1 MALPDYDKDKYAF
14 ANNSPKDW
22 TALDYAYDFI
32 NFLQNNP
39 TEFHAAQH
47 ICQVLDKAGFKYIS
61 ERSAWTD
68 GVSVAGKFYTVRNG
82 SAVVAFEIGA
92 KWNPKY
98 NGIAMVG
105 AHIDAI
111 TAKLK
116 PISIVSTSE
125 DGEGGYL
132 RIGVAPYS
140 GALSPQWW
148 DRDLGIGG
156 RLIVRDSAAAAA
168 GKPQAIKSVLVKLDH
183 PIGRIPTLAPH
194 FGAVA
199 KGPFNKE
206 TQMVPIIGLQ
216 SEVEPPTEKEKESPV
231 YNKHDL
237 RLLRAIAKQA
247 GVALEDVLEVELQ
260 LYDFQPGTL
269 GGLDREFLIAGRL
282 DDKLCSYAAL
292 YGLIESGGA
301 DPSAFNVVAL
311 FDNEE
316 VGSLTK
322 QGARGGLLE
331 AVIDRVLESTG
342 EIELKR
348 QVLANS
354 FFVSADTTHAVN
366 PNFRDQ
372 YLEHH
377 KPKLNQ
383 GVTIKYNVNM
393 ANTTD
398 AVSSVLVQEIARR
411 TGNKLQYFHI
421 RNDSRSGGTIGPAV
435 SAALG
440 VRSIDVGIP
449 QLAMH
454 SIRATTGTRDVYLGV
469 KFFRAIY
476 EQFGTVDT
484 ELANGGL

>member
-1 MALPDYDKDKYAF
+1 MTILDYNKDKYAF
-14 ANNSPKDW
+14 SESSPSSW

-32 NFLQNNP
+32 SFLQNNP
-39 TEFHAAQH
+39 TEFHAVAELSR
-47 ICQVLDKAGFKYIS
+47 VLDKAGFKYIS
-61 ERSAWTD
+61 ERSDWTD
-68 GVSVAGKFYTVRNG
+68 VVKEAGKFYTVRNG
-82 SAVVAFEIGA
+82 SAIVAFEIGS
-92 KWNPKY
+92 KWNPKV
-98 NGIAMVG
+98 NGVSIVG
-105 AHIDAI
+105 AHIDAL
-111 TAKLK
+111 TVKLK
-116 PISIVSTSE
+116 PISIVSTTE
-125 DGEGGYL
+125 GDGGYL

-140 GALSPQWW
+140 GALCPQWW

-168 GKPQAIKSVLVKLDH
+168 GKPQSIKSVLVKLDH

-194 FGAVA
+194 FGVVA

-216 SEVEPPTEKEKESPV
+216 TEVTPATEQEKASPV
-231 YNKHDL
+231 YGKHDL
-237 RLLRAIAKQA
+237 RLLRAIVKQA
-247 GVALEDVLEVELQ
+247 GVSLEDVLDLELQ

-282 DDKLCSYAAL
+282 DDKLCSYSAL
-292 YGLIESGGA
+292 YGLIESEGA
-301 DPSAFNVVAL
+301 DPNALNVVAL

-316 VGSLTK
+316 IGSLTK
-322 QGARGGLLE
+322 QGARGGLIETVL
-331 AVIDRVLESTG
+331 DRVLESTG
-342 EIELKR
+342 EAGLKR

-354 FFVSADTTHAVN
+354 FFVSADNTHAVN
-366 PNFRDQ
+366 PNFREQ

-377 KPKLNQ
+377 KPKLNY
-383 GVTIKYNVNM
+383 GMTLKYNVNM

-398 AVSSVLVQEIARR
+398 AVSSALVHEIARR
-411 TGNKLQYFHI
+411 SDNKLQYFHI

-440 VRSIDVGIP
+440 VRAIDVGIP

-469 KFFRAIY
+469 KFFRAFY
-476 EQFGTVDT
+476 ELFGTVDA
-484 ELANGGL
+484 ELAHGGL

>member
-1 MALPDYDKDKYAF
+1 MALPDYNKDKYAF
-14 ANNSPKDW
+14 SNNSPSDW

-39 TEFHAAQH
+39 TEFHATQH
-47 ICQVLDKAGFKYIS
+47 IRQVLDQAGFKYIS
-61 ERSAWTD
+61 ERANWTNVVSA
-68 GVSVAGKFYTVRNG
+68 AGKFYTVRNG
-82 SAVVAFEIGA
+82 SSLVAFEIGA
-92 KWNPKY
+92 KWNPKV

-116 PISIVSTSE
+116 PISIVSTSDE
-125 DGEGGYL
+125 GEGGYL

-148 DRDLGIGG
+148 DRDLGLGG
-156 RLIVRDSAAAAA
+156 RLIVRDSATANKA
-168 GKPQAIKSVLVKLDH
+168 QSIKSVLVKLDH

-199 KGPFNKE
+199 NGPFNKE

-216 SEVEPPTEKEKESPV
+216 TEVEPATEKEKESPV
-231 YNKHDL
+231 YGKHDL

-260 LYDFQPGTL
+260 LYDSQPGTL

-292 YGLIESGGA
+292 YGLIESEGA
-301 DPSAFNVVAL
+301 DPHGFNVVAL

-331 AVIDRVLESTG
+331 AVLDRVLESTG
-342 EIELKR
+342 EVSLKR

-377 KPKLNQ
+377 KPKLNH

-440 VRSIDVGIP
+440 VRAIDVGIP
-449 QLAMH
+449 QLSMH

-469 KFFRAIY
+469 KFFRAIF
-476 EQFGTVDT
+476 EQFGTVDND
-484 ELANGGL
+484 LANGGL